1 MKKLVFAFAVV
12 AAGCLASCGNGSTS
26 STETTT
32 PETTSTEAVAP
43 VEEST
48 DSNAT
53 AVEGAPADS
62 TQATEVAE

>member
-43 VEEST
+43 VEGNTEA
-48 DSNAT
+48 DST
-53 AVEGAPADS
+53 AVEAAPADS
-62 TQATEVAE
+62 TAATETAE